1 MKRSLFV
8 WAGLLISL
16 LGYLNGRFFIL
27 RPNRIM
33 SGTLMNIRAALG
45 EDFLVLAALFAIVL
59 VLLIY
64 LKHVTSN
71 KAKNS
76 PQVILLGI
84 LNLVALLNFA
94 ALLFFSG
101 KSSIYML
108 LEGSKTVRISV
119 GAGFWL
125 SMAGS
130 ILIIYGVS
138 ELLSSRFKW
147 VGLFNGISTCTIAY
161 LIFYQGWLNRF
172 SIIIEIMNKQEAFKV
187 EVVRHVQLSLF
198 SSLAGLVLSLIM
210 VFIVYKDQKK
220 EKYIFTFV
228 NMSQVIPTLS
238 LIGIIMVP
246 LTLLSNR
253 FVFLREMGISGIG
266 FVPSFIVLTLY
277 SMLPI
282 TSSALAAMKN
292 IDRIQIECAKGLG
305 MNTKEIFQRIEL
317 PQSLPGIFSGYRVA
331 LIQCIGNT
339 VLAGLVGGGG
349 IGAIMF
355 LGLAQSAP
363 DLVVASALIVVL
375 LGASTNVVLE
385 YFEGLIKA
393 RIGGV

>member
-33 SGTLMNIRAALG
+33 SGTLMNVRAALG
-45 EDFLVLAALFAIVL
+45 GDFLVLAALFAIVL
-59 VLLIY
+59 GLLIY
-64 LKHVTSN
+64 LKHDTSD
-71 KAKNS
+71 KSKIFS
-76 PQVILLGI
+76 QVILLGI
-84 LNLVALLNFA
+84 LNLVAMLNFA

-125 SMAGS
+125 SLAGS

-147 VGLFNGISTCTIAY
+147 AGVFNGISTCIIAY
-161 LIFYQGWLNRF
+161 LIFHQGWLNRF

-187 EVVRHVQLSLF
+187 EAVRHVQLSLF

-238 LIGIIMVP
+238 LLGIIMVP

-305 MNTKEIFQRIEL
+305 MNTKEIFRRIEL

-375 LGASTNVVLE
+375 LGASTNVVLQ

-393 RIGGV
+393 RIGDV